1 MRNVI
6 IAFFVSLPL
15 GVAPVQGGA
24 TELKDQ
30 TLSAWNDYVQSVQT
44 RMDSRLS
51 GKSNFL
57 WVDDDQARYRRVK
70 QGEIEVTPENGN
82 GYLVVPGGMIHD
94 WIGAVFIPD
103 SSIEQ
108 VLATLSDYEHYK
120 DFYPPTVIDA
130 QLLERSTDGDLFR
143 MYWINKVLFVSAGT
157 DTEWKSRSV
166 CLAGHRAYNIS
177 YTTRV
182 QEIEYGPPDR
192 RILQADRGDGF
203 IWRLY
208 SFARYE
214 ERDGGVYLEMETLAL
229 TRAVPTSLHML
240 LMPLITRLSRSSLLL
255 SLRQSR
261 DAVRSSLEK
270 PGSHDRVT
278 DDNEKRV
285 QYSARLTLRNHQA
298 NVAATSNL
306 PTGCTLKSLRK
317 LRISNQSYVVD
328 GDPGLTSDATA
339 FRDRH

>member
-6 IAFFVSLPL
+6 MALFISLSL
-15 GVAPVQGGA
+15 GVAPAQSGA
-24 TELKDQ
+24 TELKGQ
-30 TLSAWNDYVQSVQT
+30 TLSAWNDYVQSAQT
-44 RMDSRLS
+44 RMNARLS

-57 WVDDDQARYRRVK
+57 WVDDDPARYQRVK
-70 QGEIEVTPENGN
+70 HGEIEVAPENEN

-94 WIGAVFIPD
+94 WIGTVFIPD

-120 DFYPPTVIDA
+120 DFYHPTVIDA

-143 MYWINKVLFVSAGT
+143 MYWINQVLFVSAGT
-157 DTEWKSRSV
+157 DTEWRSRNV
-166 CLAGHRAYNIS
+166 CLPGNRAYNVS

-182 QEIEYGPPDR
+182 QEVQYGPPDR
-192 RILQADRGDGF
+192 RILQADQGDGF

-240 LMPLITRLSRSSLLL
+240 LMPFITRLSRSSLLL

-261 DAVRSSLEK
+261 DAVRWF
-270 PGSHDRVT
+270 
-278 DDNEKRV
+278 
-285 QYSARLTLRNHQA
+285 
-298 NVAATSNL
+298 
-306 PTGCTLKSLRK
+306 
-317 LRISNQSYVVD
+317 
-328 GDPGLTSDATA
+328 GL
-339 FRDRH
+339 H

>member
-1 MRNVI
+1 MKACIQGHQMRNVI
-6 IAFFVSLPL
+6 MALFVSLSL
-15 GVAPVQGGA
+15 GVAPAQSGA
-24 TELKDQ
+24 TELKGQ
-30 TLSAWNDYVQSVQT
+30 TLSAWSDYVQSAQA
-44 RMDSRLS
+44 RMNSRLS
-51 GKSNFL
+51 GNSNFL
-57 WVDDDQARYRRVK
+57 WVDDDSARYQRVK
-70 QGEIEVTPENGN
+70 HGEIEVAPENGN
-82 GYLVVPGGMIHD
+82 GYLVVSGGMIHD

-166 CLAGHRAYNIS
+166 CVPGHRVYNIS

-182 QEIEYGPPDR
+182 QEVQYGPPDR
-192 RILQADRGDGF
+192 RQLQADEGDGF

-208 SFARYE
+208 SFSRYE

-255 SLRQSR
+255 SLQQSR
-261 DAVRSSLEK
+261 DAVRSSVEE
-270 PGSHDRVT
+270 PRGHDRAT
-278 DDNEKRV
+278 DDNEKR
-285 QYSARLTLRNHQA
+285 ALLH
-298 NVAATSNL
+298 
-306 PTGCTLKSLRK
+306 
-317 LRISNQSYVVD
+317 
-328 GDPGLTSDATA
+328 
-339 FRDRH
+339 

>member
-6 IAFFVSLPL
+6 MAFVVSLSL
-15 GVAPVQGGA
+15 GVAPAQSGA
-24 TELKDQ
+24 TELKGQ
-30 TLSAWNDYVQSVQT
+30 TLSAWNDYLQSAQT

-51 GKSNFL
+51 DKSNFL
-57 WVDDDQARYRRVK
+57 WVDDDPARYQRVK
-70 QGEIEVTPENGN
+70 HGETEVAPENGN

-108 VLATLSDYEHYK
+108 VLATLSDYQHYK

-130 QLLERSTDGDLFR
+130 QLLDRSTDGDLIR
-143 MYWINKVLFVSAGT
+143 MYWMNTVLFVSAGT
-157 DTEWKSRSV
+157 DTEWRFPSV
-166 CLAGHRAYNIS
+166 CLPNHRAYNIS

-182 QEIEYGPPDR
+182 QEVQYGPPDR
-192 RILQADRGDGF
+192 RKLPADQGDGF

-229 TRAVPTSLHML
+229 TRAVPASLHML
-240 LMPLITRLSRSSLLL
+240 LMPLITRLSHSSLLL
-255 SLRQSR
+255 SLQQSR

-270 PGSHDRVT
+270 PRSHDRTT
-278 DDNEKRV
+278 DANEIGA
-285 QYSARLTLRNHQA
+285 QYT
-298 NVAATSNL
+298 
-306 PTGCTLKSLRK
+306 
-317 LRISNQSYVVD
+317 
-328 GDPGLTSDATA
+328 
-339 FRDRH
+339 

>member
-1 MRNVI
+1 MRKVI
-6 IAFFVSLPL
+6 VAFCVILSL
-15 GVAPVQGGA
+15 GVAPPQSGA
-24 TELKDQ
+24 TELKAQ
-30 TLSAWNDYVQSVQT
+30 TLSAWNNYLQSAQT

-57 WVDDDQARYRRVK
+57 WVDDDSARHQQVK
-70 QGEIEVTPENGN
+70 RGEIEVAPENGN
-82 GYLVVPGGMIHD
+82 GNLVVPGGMIHD

-108 VLATLSDYEHYK
+108 VLSTLSDYEHYK

-130 QLLERSTDGDLFR
+130 QLLKRSTDGDLFR

-166 CLAGHRAYNIS
+166 CLPGHRAYNIS

-182 QEIEYGPPDR
+182 QEVQYGPPDR
-192 RILQADRGDGF
+192 RILQADQGDGF

-208 SFARYE
+208 SFSRYE
-214 ERDGGVYLEMETLAL
+214 ERDEGVYLEMETLVL

-270 PGSHDRVT
+270 TRSHD
-278 DDNEKRV
+278 
-285 QYSARLTLRNHQA
+285 
-298 NVAATSNL
+298 
-306 PTGCTLKSLRK
+306 
-317 LRISNQSYVVD
+317 
-328 GDPGLTSDATA
+328 
-339 FRDRH
+339 